1 MEPAE
6 QPYES
11 VQRELR
17 GTAFAQI
24 RYERVTESTN
34 GDAAAL
40 LGDAAVAGLSIVAE
54 EQTKGAGRKGRSW
67 IATPGSSLLVT
78 TLAPGPMPASSVWI
92 VPFGVAICVRRALR
106 ANEIRSEL
114 HWPNDLLAQGKK
126 IAGILCVSRVIG
138 ERAWVAAGVG
148 INVHRPPGADE
159 AISPPPAFC
168 DDLNPAITRAAL
180 LRDLLL
186 NYDIWTTRSRPRSA
200 SRGSGNAWPVSPS
213 GITSSKTATR
223 SPSMLRPLHLPT
235 AVDWSSN
242 AMTAAVRRL
251 RSPTREPCA
260 SAVYCPSVAS

>member
-6 QPYES
+6 HPYES

-17 GTAFAQI
+17 GTAFARI

-34 GDAAAL
+34 DDAAAL
-40 LGDAAVAGLSIVAE
+40 LGDSAFAGLSIVAE
-54 EQTKGAGRKGRSW
+54 EQTKGAGRKGRAW

-78 TLAPGPMPASSVWI
+78 TLAPGPMPATSVWI

-186 NYDIWTTRSRPRSA
+186 NYDVWHQTL
-200 SRGSGNAWPVSPS
+200 
-213 GITSSKTATR
+213 ATPQR
-223 SPSMLRPLHLPT
+223 IARVWERMARLPKRYHILKDGDTEPIDVT
-235 AVDWSSN
+235 AVALANGGGLVVQHDDG
-242 AMTAAVRRL
+242 RRETIALADARAL
-251 RSPTREPCA
+251 R
-260 SAVYCPSVAS
+260 

>member
-6 QPYES
+6 HPYES

-17 GTAFAQI
+17 GTAFARI

-34 GDAAAL
+34 DDAAAL
-40 LGDAAVAGLSIVAE
+40 LGDSAFAGLSIVAE
-54 EQTKGAGRKGRSW
+54 EQTKGAGRKGRAW

-78 TLAPGPMPASSVWI
+78 TLAPGPMPATSVWI

-186 NYDIWTTRSRPRSA
+186 NYDVWHQA
-200 SRGSGNAWPVSPS
+200 L
-213 GITSSKTATR
+213 ATPQR
-223 SPSMLRPLHLPT
+223 IARVWERMARLPKRYHILKDGDTEPIDVT
-235 AVDWSSN
+235 AVALANGGGLVVQHDDG
-242 AMTAAVRRL
+242 RREMIALADARAL
-251 RSPTREPCA
+251 R
-260 SAVYCPSVAS
+260 